1 MVKNTQISTFM
12 RRILALLLGFAS
24 LTCLFS
30 CSSSNKLSNYTPF
43 TRDLKQKLEVQ
54 NIDLKEVQFYVDQKI
69 ILNRNLGGQDITVKD
84 GVVKLSNGKYINEVV
99 IPSLTPGV
107 VTGSDNDKILVSFEK
122 GNSYLAFGPGSGYT
136 ANNYVL
142 YGTEWKLG
150 TTQVT
155 YDAEKFRA
163 RCGTCSDV
171 ASATLVIR
179 KKQLDKLSRKIRTVS
194 GRTVSK

>member
-1 MVKNTQISTFM
+1 M
-12 RRILALLLGFAS
+12 RRILALSLGLTS
-24 LTCLFS
+24 LSFLFS
-30 CSSSNKLSNYTPF
+30 CGSSNKMSNFTPF
-43 TRDLKQKLEVQ
+43 TRDLKQKLDVD
-54 NIDLKEVQFYVDQKI
+54 NIDLKEIQFYVDQKLV
-69 ILNRNLGGQDITVKD
+69 LNRNLGSQDITVKN

-99 IPSLTPGV
+99 IPSLTPGIC
-107 VTGSDNDKILVSFEK
+107 TGTDNDKLLVSFEK

-136 ANNYVL
+136 ANDYVI

-150 TTQVT
+150 TALVT

-171 ASATLVIR
+171 ASATLVI
-179 KKQLDKLSRKIRTVS
+179 KKKELDKLKRKTRKVT